1 MNLANRKT
9 CQGSWVASW
18 VFTVGWW

>member
-1 MNLANRKT
+1 MNISNRKT